1 MDTPIS
7 VAIEGYEGTPLSNG
21 PKIRWPDVGRAS
33 ISFEDISQPVET
45 LQVVE
50 GRLLIFP

>member
-1 MDTPIS
+1 MVFRIP
-7 VAIEGYEGTPLSNG
+7 VCEVLS
-21 PKIRWPDVGRAS
+21 KSLRAS

-50 GRLLIFP
+50 EQLLIFP